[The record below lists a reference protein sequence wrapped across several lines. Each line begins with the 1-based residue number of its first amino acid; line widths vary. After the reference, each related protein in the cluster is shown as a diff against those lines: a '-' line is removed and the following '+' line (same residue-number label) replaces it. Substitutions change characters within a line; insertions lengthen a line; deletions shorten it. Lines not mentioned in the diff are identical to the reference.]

1 MNARARDGGTRERR
15 QRNDRAS
22 MDAWMHGC
30 MDASIDRSIETVR
43 EVRNG
48 TARMG

>member
-1 MNARARDGGTRERR
+1 MRARATVERANEGKGTTARR
-15 QRNDRAS
+15 
-22 MDAWMHGC
+22 WMHGC